1 MGLGH
6 NVNLVFN
13 PALNVVQVLADLI
26 VVNVVNIVQG
36 PKVSKIGS
44 LDKNFRSRRL
54 WRRIEPPQNTQL
66 TTKKSVYGL
75 LKDGGR
81 FWERRDQPNWSNI
94 GQIRVF
100 ERSGGPQTA

>member
-44 LDKNFRSRRL
+44 LDDFFARAA
-54 WRRIEPPQNTQL
+54 
-66 TTKKSVYGL
+66 YG
-75 LKDGGR
+75 G
-81 FWERRDQPNWSNI
+81 
-94 GQIRVF
+94 
-100 ERSGGPQTA
+100 A